1 MVDICAKTIQSILS
15 YFISRQTIIFDNKD
29 HPWFNT
35 KIKLLFQEKN
45 KISKGFCKDFNK
57 THFLKKPEHLQNRF
71 NKSIDSSKHNC
82 DLRMANK
89 LNSTQKSSKPYWPLW
104 KIFLNNKKI
113 QIIPPI
119 LHNNAFVTDFK
130 KKTEIFNSKFVSQCT
145 LINNNSTLPVNV
157 QYLTDKHLFSFL
169 GWYH

>member
-1 MVDICAKTIQSILS
+1 MVDICTKTIQSILS

-45 KISKGFCKDFNK
+45 KISKGFCKYFNK

-89 LNSTQKSSKPYWPLW
+89 LNSTQKTSRAY
-104 KIFLNNKKI
+104 
-113 QIIPPI
+113 
-119 LHNNAFVTDFK
+119 
-130 KKTEIFNSKFVSQCT
+130 
-145 LINNNSTLPVNV
+145 
-157 QYLTDKHLFSFL
+157 
-169 GWYH
+169 